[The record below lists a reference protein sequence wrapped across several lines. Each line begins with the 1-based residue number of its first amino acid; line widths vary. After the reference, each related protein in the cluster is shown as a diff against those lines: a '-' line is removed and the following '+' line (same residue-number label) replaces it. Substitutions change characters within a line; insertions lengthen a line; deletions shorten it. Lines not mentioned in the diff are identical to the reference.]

1 MKKIVLI
8 LFLITLS
15 YFNCYADE
23 LGLEQIDTN
32 SYHFTLWAALFSL
45 GFIGIIALFFSSESM
60 RNYQKRV
67 KEEKEEKEAYNKIQG
82 ELISEMTE
90 NIQNIAKET
99 VNTAQELYQKDEQL
113 NDAID
118 IHKVV
123 SSEKK
128 LLSITTN
135 LIEFLR
141 IKSRKIEIFDEK
153 LILSNLLNDVTGMLQ
168 EAAKDI
174 DLNLVY
180 NVKKDIPEYLSGDTL
195 NLSKI
200 IVNLAIFCLEHNAD
214 EIIIEVSKDSRFSQ
228 TDNLYFK
235 VISYID
241 VDVEDTS
248 NLFNSNYNEATN
260 NYDSLSLFIA
270 KELSTLMDGDIITKN
285 NKDGSVEFTFY
296 TPFKEHPHSK
306 MIKVNNIKGKK
317 VYLLDLSP
325 NTTKALSNMLSDLQH
340 SVKVDTKINCLNNIP
355 NFTQYDVVIIDEKIL
370 TFKIIEALKKSNAK
384 IISLSNI
391 FKPRQQYP
399 NSAIIDVELTK
410 PVTRKQLT
418 HTINNLYTKHTKEDI
433 ENKKTVETPTSK
445 LLVHRGLFEDAK
457 DVTLNSFS
465 QFRGTEVLLVE
476 DNLINQKVA
485 TSLLNRSGINISVAG
500 DGKEALDILHDS
512 DKIFDIVFMD
522 INMPVMDGYT
532 ATKMIKANEKF
543 IDLPVVALSALTSP
557 DEITEMF
564 NCGMNGYLAKPLNI
578 GRFFTAFSTFIEKK
592 DETIVPKTEKVT
604 VHKFDGLNTEDGKSQ
619 ASNSDIFYKEIL
631 LEFRDAYGDSADVFE
646 KLVNDFRF
654 EQLKMLC
661 IDLKGLS
668 GSIGAKNMNRLI
680 TEVLQRLLHKKYELM
695 PMYVEPFKKELNRII
710 NSIDSYTKQT

>member
-1 MKKIVLI
+1 MKQIAFI
-8 LFLITLS
+8 LFYLTLS
-15 YFNCYADE
+15 YFNCSADE
-23 LGLEQIDTN
+23 LNLEQIDTD
-32 SYHFTLWAALFSL
+32 SDHFVLWAALFSL
-45 GFIGIIALFFSSESM
+45 GLIGIIALFFSSESM

-67 KEEKEEKEAYNKIQG
+67 KEEKREKEEYNKVQG

-90 NIQNIAKET
+90 NIQNIAQET
-99 VNTAQELYQKDEQL
+99 VNTAQEIYKKDEQSKSSV
-113 NDAID
+113 D
-118 IHKVV
+118 INRVV

-141 IKSRKIEIFDEK
+141 IKSRKIEVFDEK
-153 LILSNLLNDVTGMLQ
+153 LILSNLLNDVTGMLK
-168 EAAKDI
+168 EAAKNI

-180 NVKKDIPEYLSGDTL
+180 NVKKDIPEYLNGDTL

-235 VISYID
+235 VISFIN
-241 VDVEDTS
+241 VDVEDNS
-248 NLFNSNYNEATN
+248 NLFNSNYNETTQ

-270 KELSTLMDGDIITKN
+270 KELATLMDGDIITKN
-285 NKDGSVEFTFY
+285 NKDGSVEFTFF

-306 MIKVNNIKGKK
+306 MIKEDNVNGKR
-317 VYLLDLSP
+317 VYLLDLSE
-325 NTTKALSNMLSDLQH
+325 NTTQALNSMLSDLQH
-340 SVKVDTKINCLNNIP
+340 SVKIDTKVNCLNNIP
-355 NFTQYDVVIIDEKIL
+355 DFTKYDLVIIDEKIL
-370 TFKIIEALKKSNAK
+370 TFKVIEALKKSEAK

-399 NSAIIDVELTK
+399 NSAIIDIELTK
-410 PVTRKQLT
+410 PVTRKQLA
-418 HTINNLYTKHTKEDI
+418 HSINSLYEEKTQDKIIHKELI
-433 ENKKTVETPTSK
+433 EEPSSQ
-445 LLVHRGLFEDAK
+445 LLVHRGLFEDLK

-485 TSLLNRSGINISVAG
+485 TSLLKRSGTNITVAG

-512 DKIFDIVFMD
+512 GKEFDIVFMD

-532 ATKMIKANEKF
+532 ATKMIKANQKF
-543 IDLPVVALSALTSP
+543 INLPIVALSALTSP
-557 DEITEMF
+557 DEINEMF
-564 NCGMNGYLAKPLNI
+564 NCGMNGYLEKPLKI
-578 GRFFTAFSTFIEKK
+578 GRFYTAFSTFIEKK
-592 DETIVPKTEKVT
+592 DETIVQVAEPTTYEY
-604 VHKFDGLNTEDGKSQ
+604 DGLNIEVGILQ
-619 ASNSDIFYKEIL
+619 ASKSDIFYKEIL
-631 LEFRDAYGDSADVFE
+631 LEFRDAYGDSAGVFE

-654 EQLKMLC
+654 EQLRMLC
-661 IDLKGLS
+661 VDLKGLS
-668 GSIGAKNMNRLI
+668 GSIGGKDMNKLI

-695 PMYVEPFKKELNRII
+695 PMYIEPFNKELNRIL
-710 NSIDSYTKQT
+710 NSIDLYTKQT